1 MWAKLI
7 FYVLMIGFAIFL
19 SVEVIKFYEWQ
30 VDRAAATLTHT
41 QLTER

>member
-19 SVEVIKFYEWQ
+19 SAEVIKFYEWQ
-30 VDRAAATLTHT
+30 VDRAAATLIHT